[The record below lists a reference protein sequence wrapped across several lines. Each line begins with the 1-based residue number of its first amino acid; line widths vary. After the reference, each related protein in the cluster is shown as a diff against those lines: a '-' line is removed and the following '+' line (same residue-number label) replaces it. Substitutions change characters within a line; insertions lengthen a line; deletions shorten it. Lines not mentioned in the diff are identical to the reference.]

1 MTSSAC
7 NLKKILALVLAF
19 ACAFTM
25 FAGAAFTDQADI
37 KVDSEVVDT
46 LVSLG
51 VIDGFADGSFKPNDT
66 VTRAQMAKMIYVLR
80 TGNSDASAYNDDK
93 TSFTDIGS
101 HWARGY
107 IKYCQSL
114 GIIAG
119 KSATIFAPNA
129 TVTAQEAAK
138 MLLVTLGYD
147 AEKAG
152 LVGAGWASKTNAL
165 ADENGLL
172 EDVTTSFTGPCPR
185 QYAAQLI
192 YNAIDAPTVVLRDGE
207 YTNMKLVTGIKD
219 QNDYNPTIGE
229 KYMGLTKTTGIL
241 YYVKED
247 NKGTYTLKLEKQIAT
262 GAESDKGVAA
272 TFTKVKKDYTDLLG
286 QEVQVLSKKS
296 DDVFGVY
303 ATDKNEV
310 VVETTI
316 GMIDSLKTVD
326 KTFEVDG
333 TKYKYDSKFVVY
345 KANTDT
351 AVSTDVAKIVSGKTT
366 YAPAYAVNLVSMNDD
381 DKIDYAVVIPT
392 TVAKVTYAGSKSIT
406 LNNSIGSIDTED
418 VDTYEGLKKDDWVL
432 YTAEADG
439 TAYNATVEKLEPVT
453 GTVESAKNNDE
464 KEIKIDGVWY
474 KQAAGS
480 AKAGDKVTA
489 VVYGGYYYDIDKNA
503 GSASADDILFV
514 YEAHGVTSGVTAGDT
529 EASVMFADGTS
540 TTVRV
545 DKLVNKDD
553 TEYSVGSDIYLATG
567 SKAAKAYAGG
577 KTAGGNEYWDGSTKT
592 ASLVVG
598 AMYTYEKDGNK
609 YKLTPLSD
617 TDNKCGYDNFSTISK
632 DRYEG
637 DNGNN
642 RLGSARIADDAV
654 MFVAKNLNGI
664 TGADAKVI
672 TGKEMKSWSGA
683 IGASSMA
690 LTDTKNGVKTAK
702 VGTLTIKSDKYG
714 SEAGNYG
721 VIVDDSV
728 YEKINGTNYVKL
740 VTWTEGAS
748 ETTTFL
754 VKGTKT
760 GDYKKGRAF
769 KYDTDGTETVGDKTY
784 TVIKNYKEVV
794 NGRANSEEV
803 AVLGAEKSGS
813 DILVDILSANT
824 DGTVTAP
831 KTYKV
836 DKDTTVIYI
845 DGKKGAQAIDLA
857 DVKANESAVKG
868 YYVSNAWV
876 VKQADNTLDLIV
888 VDVANELNTTGDLEQ
903 NGSTYISSINGDVIT
918 LAKTAT
924 VAQLVSELDNYQTHT
939 DVVTQ
944 AASGAGKTGSIT
956 IVATNGSSKKFTVD
970 CTNGA
975 FNA

>member
-1 MTSSAC
+1 M
-7 NLKKILALVLAF
+7 LAF

-119 KSATIFAPNA
+119 KSNTIFAPNA

-147 AEKAG
+147 AQKAG

-172 EDVTTSFTGPCPR
+172 DDVTTSFTGPCPR

-207 YTNMKLVTGIKD
+207 YTNMKLVTGIYG

-229 KYMGLTKTTGIL
+229 KYMGLTKATGIL

-247 NKGTYTLKLEKQIAT
+247 NKGTYSLNLVEQIST
-262 GAESDKGVAA
+262 GAKSSKWDPAKEDK
-272 TFTKVKKDYTDLLG
+272 FTKVKKDYTDLLG
-286 QEVQVLSKKS
+286 QEVQVLYKDS

-303 ATDKNEV
+303 STDKNEV
-310 VVETTI
+310 VVETTA
-316 GMIDSLKTVD
+316 GLIDSLKTVD
-326 KTFEVDG
+326 KTFEVNG
-333 TKYKYDSKFVVY
+333 TKYKYDSNFVVY
-345 KANTDT
+345 KANNTT
-351 AVSTDVAKIVSGKTT
+351 ADSTNVATIVSDESAHA

-439 TAYNATVEKLEPVT
+439 TAYNATVEKLEPDT
-453 GTVESAKNNDE
+453 GTVESAKDNTE

-474 KQAAGS
+474 KRAAGS

-503 GSASADDILFV
+503 GSASADDVLFV
-514 YEAHGVTSGVTAGDT
+514 YEAGKLNNGVTTTGV
-529 EASVMFADGTS
+529 EASVLFADGT
-540 TTVRV
+540 TQTVRV
-545 DKLVNKDD
+545 EKMVNPAND
-553 TEYSVGSDIYLATG
+553 
-567 SKAAKAYAGG
+567 
-577 KTAGGNEYWDGSTKT
+577 NEYTVDASNIKTVNDNNASTLYTSFNNNK
-592 ASLVVG
+592 ANIVVG
-598 AMYTYEKDGNK
+598 AMYTYEKDGAK

-617 TDNKCGYDNFSTISK
+617 TDNKCGYDNFANLNASL
-632 DRYEG
+632 DGDGFAYFG

-642 RLGSARIADDAV
+642 RLAGARVDDDAV
-654 MFVAKNLNGI
+654 IFVAKNLNTNT

-672 TGKEMKSWSGA
+672 TGKALKAWSAHVGS
-683 IGASSMA
+683 SSMA
-690 LTDTKNGVKTAK
+690 LTDSKNGVATAK
-702 VGTLTIKSDKYG
+702 VGTLTIKADNYG
-714 SEAGNYG
+714 SEAGHYG
-721 VIVDDSV
+721 VIVDDPA
-728 YEKINGTNYVKL
+728 YEKINGTNYVALK
-740 VTWTEGAS
+740 TWTEGAT
-748 ETTTFL
+748 ENTTFL
-754 VKGTKT
+754 VKGTNT
-760 GDYKKGRAF
+760 GAYRKGNAF
-769 KYDTDGTETVGDKTY
+769 KYDTDDTETVGDVTY
-784 TVIKNYKEVV
+784 TVIKNVTQIPTL
-794 NGRANSEEV
+794 ANSAEV

-813 DILVDILSANT
+813 DILVDVLAANT
-824 DGTVTAP
+824 NGSSQTF
-831 KTYKV
+831 KV
-836 DKDTTVIYI
+836 NSDTTVIYI
-845 DGKKGAQAIDLA
+845 DGKKGAQAIDLT
-857 DVKANESAVKG
+857 DVEANESAVAG
-868 YYVSNAWV
+868 YYVSNAWI
-876 VKQADNTLDLIV
+876 VKNADNTLDLIV
-888 VDVANELNTTGDLEQ
+888 IDVANELNTTGDLELK
-903 NGSTYISSINGDVIT
+903 GTTSYIDSINGDVIT
-918 LAKTAT
+918 LKPSASGTTIANLISDLKNVQTTAT
-924 VAQLVSELDNYQTHT
+924 GAVAGSSSSD
-939 DVVTQ
+939 
-944 AASGAGKTGSIT
+944 GSIT
-956 IVATNGSSKKFTVD
+956 IVATNGSAKKFTVK
-970 CTNGA
+970 CPGSSTFTA
-975 FNA
+975 Q

>member
-1 MTSSAC
+1 
-7 NLKKILALVLAF
+7 
-19 ACAFTM
+19 M

-119 KSATIFAPNA
+119 KSNTIFAPNA

-147 AEKAG
+147 AQKAG

-172 EDVTTSFTGPCPR
+172 DDVTTSFTGPCPR

-207 YTNMKLVTGIKD
+207 YTNMKLVTGIYG

-229 KYMGLTKTTGIL
+229 KYMGLTKATGIL

-247 NKGTYTLKLEKQIAT
+247 NKGTYSLKLEDQIST
-262 GAESDKGVAA
+262 GAKSSKWDSSKEDK
-272 TFTKVKKDYTDLLG
+272 FTKVKKDYTDLLG
-286 QEVQVLSKKS
+286 QEVQVLYKDS

-310 VVETTI
+310 VVETTA
-316 GMIDSLKTVD
+316 GLIDSLKTVD

-333 TKYKYDSKFVVY
+333 TKYKYDSNFVVY
-345 KANTDT
+345 KANNTT
-351 AVSTDVAKIVSGKTT
+351 ADSTNVATIVSDESAHA

-453 GTVESAKNNDE
+453 GTVESVKNTT
-464 KEIKIDGVWY
+464 EIKIDGVWY
-474 KQAAGS
+474 KRAAGS

-503 GSASADDILFV
+503 GSASADDVLFV
-514 YEAHGVTSGVTAGDT
+514 YEAGALNNGVTTTGV
-529 EASVMFADGTS
+529 EASVLFADGT
-540 TTVRV
+540 TQTVRV
-545 DKLVNKDD
+545 EKMINPADD
-553 TEYSVGSDIYLATG
+553 
-567 SKAAKAYAGG
+567 
-577 KTAGGNEYWDGSTKT
+577 NEYTVDASNIKT
-592 ASLVVG
+592 VNDNNAATLYTSFTNNKANIVVG
-598 AMYTYEKDGNK
+598 AMYTYEKDGAK

-617 TDNKCGYDNFSTISK
+617 TDNKCGYDNFSALNTNGYLYK
-632 DRYEG
+632 G
-637 DNGNN
+637 DAGNN
-642 RLGSARIADDAV
+642 RLGSARVDDNAV
-654 MFVAKNLNGI
+654 IFVAKNLNTNT

-672 TGKEMKSWSGA
+672 TGKALKAWSLQVGS
-683 IGASSMA
+683 SSMA
-690 LTDTKNGVKTAK
+690 LTDDKNGVATAK
-702 VGTLTIKSDKYG
+702 VGTLTIKADNYG
-714 SEAGNYG
+714 SEAGHYG
-721 VIVDDSV
+721 VIVDDPA
-728 YEKINGTNYVKL
+728 YKKINGTNYVAL
-740 VTWTEGAS
+740 TTWTEGAT
-748 ETTTFL
+748 ENTTFL
-754 VKGTKT
+754 VKGTNT
-760 GDYKKGRAF
+760 GAYRKGNAF
-769 KYDTDGTETVGDKTY
+769 KYDTDDTETVDDKTY
-784 TVIKNYKEVV
+784 TVIKNVKQIPADM
-794 NGRANSEEV
+794 ANSSAEV

-813 DILVDILSANT
+813 DILVDVLAANT
-824 DGTVTAP
+824 NGSSQTF
-831 KTYKV
+831 KV
-836 DKDTTVIYI
+836 NSDTTVIYI
-845 DGKKGAQAIDLA
+845 DGKKGAQAIDLT
-857 DVKANESAVKG
+857 DVEANASAVAG
-868 YYVSNAWV
+868 YYVSNAWI
-876 VKQADNTLDLIV
+876 VKNADNTLDLIV
-888 VDVANELNTTGDLEQ
+888 IDVANELNTTGDLEQ

-918 LAKTAT
+918 LNNSVAGTTIANLISDLKNVQTTAT
-924 VAQLVSELDNYQTHT
+924 GAVAGSSSSD
-939 DVVTQ
+939 
-944 AASGAGKTGSIT
+944 GSIT
-956 IVATNGSSKKFTVD
+956 IVATNGSAKKFTVK
-970 CTNGA
+970 CPGTSTFTA
-975 FNA
+975 Q

>member
-1 MTSSAC
+1 
-7 NLKKILALVLAF
+7 
-19 ACAFTM
+19 M

-119 KSATIFAPNA
+119 KSNTIFAPNA
-129 TVTAQEAAK
+129 TVTAPEAAK

-147 AEKAG
+147 AQKAG

-172 EDVTTSFTGPCPR
+172 DDVTTSFTGPCPR

-207 YTNMKLVTGIKD
+207 YTNMKLVTGIYG

-229 KYMGLTKTTGIL
+229 KYMGLTKATGIL

-247 NKGTYTLKLEKQIAT
+247 NKGTYSLNLVEQIST
-262 GAESDKGVAA
+262 GAKSSKWDPAKEDK
-272 TFTKVKKDYTDLLG
+272 FTKVKKDYTDLLG
-286 QEVQVLSKKS
+286 QEVQVLYKDS

-303 ATDKNEV
+303 STDKNEV
-310 VVETTI
+310 VVETTA
-316 GMIDSLKTVD
+316 GLIDSLKTVD
-326 KTFEVDG
+326 KTFEVNG
-333 TKYKYDSKFVVY
+333 TKYKYDSNFVVY
-345 KANTDT
+345 KANNTT
-351 AVSTDVAKIVSGKTT
+351 ADSTNVAIIVSDESAHA

-453 GTVESAKNNDE
+453 GTVESAKDNTE

-474 KQAAGS
+474 KRAAGS

-503 GSASADDILFV
+503 GSASADDVLFV
-514 YEAHGVTSGVTAGDT
+514 YEAGKLNNGVTTTGV
-529 EASVMFADGTS
+529 EASVLFADGT
-540 TTVRV
+540 TQTVRV
-545 DKLVNKDD
+545 EKMINPAND
-553 TEYSVGSDIYLATG
+553 
-567 SKAAKAYAGG
+567 
-577 KTAGGNEYWDGSTKT
+577 NEYTVDASNIKTVNDNNASTLYTSFNNNK
-592 ASLVVG
+592 ANIVVG
-598 AMYTYEKDGNK
+598 AMYTYEKDGAK
-609 YKLTPLSD
+609 YKLTPLSN
-617 TDNKCGYDNFSTISK
+617 TDNKCGYDNFANLNASL
-632 DRYEG
+632 DGDGFAYFG

-642 RLGSARIADDAV
+642 RLAGARVDDDAV
-654 MFVAKNLNGI
+654 IFVAKNLNTNT

-672 TGKEMKSWSGA
+672 TGKALKAWSAHVGS
-683 IGASSMA
+683 SSMA
-690 LTDTKNGVKTAK
+690 LTDSKNGVATAK
-702 VGTLTIKSDKYG
+702 VGTLTIKADNYG
-714 SEAGNYG
+714 SEAGHYG
-721 VIVDDSV
+721 VIVDDPA
-728 YEKINGTNYVKL
+728 YEKINGTNYVALK
-740 VTWTEGAS
+740 TWTEGAT
-748 ETTTFL
+748 ENTTFL
-754 VKGTKT
+754 VKGTNT
-760 GDYKKGRAF
+760 GAYRKGNAF
-769 KYDTDGTETVGDKTY
+769 KYDTDDTETVGDVTY
-784 TVIKNYKEVV
+784 TVIKNVTQIPTL
-794 NGRANSEEV
+794 ANSAEV

-813 DILVDILSANT
+813 DILVDVLAANT
-824 DGTVTAP
+824 NGSSQTF
-831 KTYKV
+831 KV
-836 DKDTTVIYI
+836 NSDTTVIYI
-845 DGKKGAQAIDLA
+845 DGKKGAQAIDLT
-857 DVKANESAVKG
+857 DVEANESAVAG
-868 YYVSNAWV
+868 YYVSNAWI
-876 VKQADNTLDLIV
+876 VKNADNTLDLIV
-888 VDVANELNTTGDLEQ
+888 VDVANELNTTGDLEVA
-903 NGSTYISSINGDVIT
+903 SPSKFTVAGDVIT
-918 LAKTAT
+918 LKANTT
-924 VAQLVSELDNYQTHT
+924 TNDI
-939 DVVTQ
+939 
-944 AASGAGKTGSIT
+944 KTGLKNVQALTGFTSKDANNVAYIT
-956 IVATNGSSKKFTVD
+956 VVATNGSSKKFTVN
-970 CTNGA
+970 CGTYTFTEA
-975 FNA
+975 

>member
-1 MTSSAC
+1 M
-7 NLKKILALVLAF
+7 LAF

-37 KVDSEVVDT
+37 KVDADAVDT

-51 VIDGFADGSFKPNDT
+51 IVEGFEDGSFQPNAT

-80 TGNSDASAYNDDK
+80 TGKSDASAYNDDK

-119 KSATIFAPNA
+119 KSNTIFAPNA

-147 AEKAG
+147 AQKAG

-172 EDVTTSFTGPCPR
+172 DDVTTSFTGPCPR

-207 YTNMKLVTGIKD
+207 YTNMKLVTGIQG

-247 NKGTYTLKLEKQIAT
+247 NKGTYTLKLDDQIAS
-262 GAESDKGVAA
+262 GAKSDKGEAA
-272 TFTKVKKDYTDLLG
+272 TFTKVAKDYTDLLG

-316 GMIDSLKTVD
+316 GLIDSLKTVD

-333 TKYKYDSKFVVY
+333 TKYKYDSNFVVY
-345 KANTDT
+345 KANTAT
-351 AVSTDVAKIVSGKTT
+351 SESTNVAKIVSDESVCD
-366 YAPAYAVNLVSMNDD
+366 YDPAYAVNLVSMNDD

-418 VDTYEGLKKDDWVL
+418 VDTYEGLKKNDWVL

-453 GTVESAKNNDE
+453 GTVESVKNTT
-464 KEIKIDGVWY
+464 EIKIDGVWY

-503 GSASADDILFV
+503 GSASADDVLFV
-514 YEAHGVTSGVTAGDT
+514 YEAGKLNNGVTTTGV
-529 EASVMFADGTS
+529 EASVLFADGT
-540 TTVRV
+540 TQTVRV
-545 DKLVNKDD
+545 EKMINPAND
-553 TEYSVGSDIYLATG
+553 
-567 SKAAKAYAGG
+567 
-577 KTAGGNEYWDGSTKT
+577 NEYTVDASNIKTVNDTNASTLYTSFTNNK
-592 ASLVVG
+592 ANIVVG
-598 AMYTYEKDGNK
+598 AMYTYEKDGAK

-617 TDNKCGYDNFSTISK
+617 TDNKCGYDNFSALNTNGYLYK
-632 DRYEG
+632 G
-637 DNGNN
+637 DAGNN
-642 RLGSARIADDAV
+642 RLGSARVDDNAV
-654 MFVAKNLNGI
+654 IFVAKNLNTNT

-672 TGKEMKSWSGA
+672 TGKALKAWSLQVGS
-683 IGASSMA
+683 SSMA
-690 LTDTKNGVKTAK
+690 LTDDKNGVATAK
-702 VGTLTIKSDKYG
+702 VGTLTIKADNYG
-714 SEAGNYG
+714 SEAGHYG
-721 VIVDDSV
+721 VIVDDPA
-728 YEKINGTNYVKL
+728 YEKINGTNYVALK
-740 VTWTEGAS
+740 TWTEGAT
-748 ETTTFL
+748 ENTTFL
-754 VKGTKT
+754 VKGTNT
-760 GDYKKGRAF
+760 GAYRKGNAF
-769 KYDTDGTETVGDKTY
+769 KYDTDDTETVGDVTY
-784 TVIKNYKEVV
+784 TVIKNVTQIPTL
-794 NGRANSEEV
+794 ANSAEV

-813 DILVDILSANT
+813 DILVDVLAANT
-824 DGTVTAP
+824 NGPSQTF
-831 KTYKV
+831 KV
-836 DKDTTVIYI
+836 NSDTTVIYI
-845 DGKKGAQAIDLA
+845 DGKKGAQAIDLT
-857 DVKANESAVKG
+857 DVEANESAVAG
-868 YYVSNAWV
+868 YYVSNAWI
-876 VKQADNTLDLIV
+876 VKNADNTLDLIV
-888 VDVANELNTTGDLEQ
+888 IDVANELNTTGDLEQ

-918 LAKTAT
+918 LKTTAT
-924 VAQLVSELDNYQTHT
+924 VAQLVGELKNYQTHT

-944 AASGAGKTGSIT
+944 ASSGAGKTGSIP
-956 IVATNGSSKKFTVD
+956 IVSTNGSSKKFTVD

>member
-1 MTSSAC
+1 
-7 NLKKILALVLAF
+7 
-19 ACAFTM
+19 M

-37 KVDSEVVDT
+37 KLDSEVVDT

-119 KSATIFAPNA
+119 KSNTIFAPNA

-147 AEKAG
+147 AQKAG

-172 EDVTTSFTGPCPR
+172 DDVTTSFTGPCPR

-207 YTNMKLVTGIKD
+207 YTNMKLVTGIYG

-229 KYMGLTKTTGIL
+229 KYMGLTKATGIL

-247 NKGTYTLKLEKQIAT
+247 NKGTYSLKLEDQIST
-262 GAESDKGVAA
+262 GAKSSKWDSSKEDK
-272 TFTKVKKDYTDLLG
+272 FTKVKKDYTDLLG
-286 QEVQVLSKKS
+286 QEVQVLYKDS

-310 VVETTI
+310 VVETTA
-316 GMIDSLKTVD
+316 GLIDSLKTVD

-333 TKYKYDSKFVVY
+333 TKYKYDSNFVVY
-345 KANTDT
+345 KANNTT
-351 AVSTDVAKIVSGKTT
+351 ADSTNVATIVSDESAHA

-453 GTVESAKNNDE
+453 GTVESVKNTT
-464 KEIKIDGVWY
+464 EIKIDGVWY
-474 KQAAGS
+474 KRAAGS

-489 VVYGGYYYDIDKNA
+489 VVYGGYYYNIDKNA
-503 GSASADDILFV
+503 GSASADDVLFV
-514 YEAHGVTSGVTAGDT
+514 YEAGALNNGVTTTGV
-529 EASVMFADGTS
+529 EASVLFADGT
-540 TTVRV
+540 TQTVRV
-545 DKLVNKDD
+545 EKMINPADD
-553 TEYSVGSDIYLATG
+553 
-567 SKAAKAYAGG
+567 
-577 KTAGGNEYWDGSTKT
+577 NEYTVDASNIKT
-592 ASLVVG
+592 VNDNNAATLYTSFTNNKANIVVG
-598 AMYTYEKDGNK
+598 AMYTYEKDGAK

-617 TDNKCGYDNFSTISK
+617 TDNKCGYDNFSALNTNGYLYK
-632 DRYEG
+632 G
-637 DNGNN
+637 DAGNN
-642 RLGSARIADDAV
+642 RLGSARVDDNAV
-654 MFVAKNLNGI
+654 IFVAKNLNTNT

-672 TGKEMKSWSGA
+672 TGKALKAWSLQVGS
-683 IGASSMA
+683 SSMA
-690 LTDTKNGVKTAK
+690 LTDDKNGVATAK
-702 VGTLTIKSDKYG
+702 VGTLTIKADNYG
-714 SEAGNYG
+714 SEAGHYG
-721 VIVDDSV
+721 VIVDDPA
-728 YEKINGTNYVKL
+728 YKKINGTNYVAL
-740 VTWTEGAS
+740 TTWTEGAT
-748 ETTTFL
+748 ENTTFL
-754 VKGTKT
+754 VKGTNT
-760 GDYKKGRAF
+760 GAYRKGNAF
-769 KYDTDGTETVGDKTY
+769 KYDTDDTETVDDKTY
-784 TVIKNYKEVV
+784 TVIKNVKQIPADM
-794 NGRANSEEV
+794 ANSSAEV

-813 DILVDILSANT
+813 DILVDVLAANT
-824 DGTVTAP
+824 NGSSQTF
-831 KTYKV
+831 KV
-836 DKDTTVIYI
+836 NSDTTVIYI
-845 DGKKGAQAIDLA
+845 DGKKGAQAIDLT
-857 DVKANESAVKG
+857 DVEANASAVAG
-868 YYVSNAWV
+868 YYVSNAWI
-876 VKQADNTLDLIV
+876 VKNADNTLDLIV
-888 VDVANELNTTGDLEQ
+888 IDVANELNTTGDLEQ

-918 LAKTAT
+918 LNNSVAGTTIANLISDLKNVQTTAT
-924 VAQLVSELDNYQTHT
+924 GAVAGSSSSD
-939 DVVTQ
+939 
-944 AASGAGKTGSIT
+944 GSIT
-956 IVATNGSSKKFTVD
+956 IVATNGSAKKFTVK
-970 CTNGA
+970 CPGTSTFTA
-975 FNA
+975 Q